1 MADLALK
8 TADPVF
14 WARRLNGTW
23 LVRGGL
29 DGDAAAYM
37 DHLAARDPARL
48 RESCLRARKLVE
60 GLGPAEDPKPWF
72 YGGLFSLATAAE
84 AGRFAARHPFVSS
97 VIPSLGKRSPPP
109 RLRDAGEGTRKK
121 IGRIKKAIA
130 GFSRGRA
137 RV

>member
-1 MADLALK
+1 MADRESK
-8 TADPVF
+8 TADPVV

-23 LVRGGL
+23 LVHGGL
-29 DGDAAAYM
+29 DDDAEAYM
-37 DHLAARDPARL
+37 DHLSARDPARL

-84 AGRFAARHPFVSS
+84 ARRFAARHPFVAS
-97 VIPSLGKRSPPP
+97 VIPSLERRPPP
-109 RLRDAGEGTRKK
+109 SRLRAAGERTRKK